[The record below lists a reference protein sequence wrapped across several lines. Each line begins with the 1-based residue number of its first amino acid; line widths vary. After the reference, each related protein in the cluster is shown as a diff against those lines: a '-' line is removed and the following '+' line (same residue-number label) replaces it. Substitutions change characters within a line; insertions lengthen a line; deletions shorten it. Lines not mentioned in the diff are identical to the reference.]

1 MTKRQEIDM
10 PQFIIDAVLKLVPKE
25 YKAYADVGIRIF
37 QHLDT
42 KDERDEAMD
51 YFITATQ
58 SDGYMSA
65 PEGSRWLSML
75 GLIGRPKQKKAKETE
90 ADEVIV
96 APTG

>member
-1 MTKRQEIDM
+1 MMKVFLFTLLLKLM
-10 PQFIIDAVLKLVPKE
+10 PQE
-25 YKAYADVGIRIF
+25 YKAYADGGIRIF

-42 KDERDEAMD
+42 KDERDAAIG

-58 SDGYMSA
+58 SDGYMSVG
-65 PEGSRWLSML
+65 EGSHWLSML
-75 GLIGRPKQKKAKETE
+75 GVIGRPKQKKAKETE

>member
-1 MTKRQEIDM
+1 MMKVFLFTLLLKLM
-10 PQFIIDAVLKLVPKE
+10 PQE
-25 YKAYADVGIRIF
+25 YKAYADGGIRIF